1 MKLNTLN
8 ALTSNFGN
16 VLKASRNRSRAE
28 AMQEAIDADPELTE
42 SEKAVYGASY
52 NPDYSNATDVGK
64 IYTGNT
70 FKGRN
75 LLRDRDLKRIR
86 IMQQYQDILSKM
98 DYRGKQIA
106 NANRKNNIDAFSTLG
121 SLYSSKGGNPSVY
134 GYDGSNTSRN
144 TFNNNARILGLDPE
158 SLGEININT
167 IAE

>member
-1 MKLNTLN
+1 
-8 ALTSNFGN
+8 
-16 VLKASRNRSRAE
+16 
-28 AMQEAIDADPELTE
+28 
-42 SEKAVYGASY
+42 
-52 NPDYSNATDVGK
+52 
-64 IYTGNT
+64 
-70 FKGRN
+70 
-75 LLRDRDLKRIR
+75 
-86 IMQQYQDILSKM
+86 MQQYQDILSKM

-158 SLGEININT
+158 SLGEINTNT